1 LDPFDEKIE
10 DLKKLLSSNP
20 EFKYYSNLRKTTQN
34 LHFGSIAKIAKE
46 KLSSETSKTSISIE
60 AKDITTNSIDL
71 GNNFEKELKFI
82 HEISEKIA
90 ATLDDSY
97 KDAKEKYIKKAKSI
111 ISNLRLNSD
120 LYQALLE
127 ERITPEEI
135 AKMDEKVNK
144 NLKFL

>member
-1 LDPFDEKIE
+1 LDPFNEKIE

-20 EFKYYSNLRKTTQN
+20 EFKYYSNLRKATQI
-34 LHFGSIAKIAKE
+34 LLFGSIAKIAKE
-46 KLSSETSKTSISIE
+46 KLSSETSKLSISIE
-60 AKDITTNSIDL
+60 AKDITTNSIDF

-135 AKMDEKVNK
+135 AKMDEKVIK